1 MVIVGE
7 AIRDWFEID
16 TIGEVWCVEGKM
28 GANVE
33 GKSVAKMEEVVRV
46 VENMGRGSEIEN
58 WETCAIFGKE

>member
-1 MVIVGE
+1 
-7 AIRDWFEID
+7 
-16 TIGEVWCVEGKM
+16 M